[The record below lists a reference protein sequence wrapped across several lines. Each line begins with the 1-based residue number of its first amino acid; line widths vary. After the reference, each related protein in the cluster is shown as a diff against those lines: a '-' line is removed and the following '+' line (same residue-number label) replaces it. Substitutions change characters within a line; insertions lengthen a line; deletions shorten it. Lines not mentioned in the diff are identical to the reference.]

1 MAIQAF
7 GRVKAAVFVA
17 ADPIRKSIV
26 EALESQG
33 FRDVLEATTVAGFT
47 AILKDANLDFII
59 TTTRLE
65 SQFTGGL
72 IRDLRLGLFDSSP
85 FPIVF
90 ALLPHAD
97 EEHVRAVINSGVD
110 DLLLLPLAADAL
122 IKRIKLFT
130 QDRRPFVVTYDYIG
144 PDRRQNTRPN
154 ENKALVLKVPN
165 PVRSRVVG
173 VDDEGIEHA
182 INDAIVLVNRCK
194 LKQNGLQLLW
204 LLARL
209 AIDGEDGNPTDAI
222 SVNFF
227 MSNCRD
233 ICADIDQR
241 AKGSAERAMRMK
253 AMLVSET
260 IDRIAASD
268 DGADKRQL
276 MDLTRAVDDLVDYIS
291 AYHGEQ
297 LKL

>member
-1 MAIQAF
+1 MVIQAF

-17 ADPIRKSIV
+17 ADPIRKGIV
-26 EALESQG
+26 EALQSQG
-33 FRDVLEATTVAGFT
+33 FRDVLEASTVAGFT
-47 AILKDANLDFII
+47 AILKDANLDLII
-59 TTTRLE
+59 TTTKLE
-65 SQFTGGL
+65 SQFLGDL
-72 IRDLRLGLFDSSP
+72 IRDLRLGLFDKSP

-90 ALLPHAD
+90 ALLPHAE

-122 IKRIKLFT
+122 SKRIKLFT

-144 PDRRQNTRPN
+144 PDRRQNPRPD

-209 AIDGEDGNPTDAI
+209 AVDGEDRAPAGTI
-222 SVNFF
+222 SLDIF
-227 MSNCRD
+227 MSKCNE
-233 ICADIDQR
+233 ICTDIDRR

-268 DGADKRQL
+268 NGADERQL
-276 MDLTRAVDDLVDYIS
+276 KELTRAVDDLVDYIS

>member
-7 GRVKAAVFVA
+7 GRVKAAVFVV

-33 FRDVLEATTVAGFT
+33 FRDVLEATTLAGFT
-47 AILKDANLDFII
+47 TILKDTNLDLII
-59 TTTRLE
+59 TTTKLE
-65 SQFTGGL
+65 SQFVGDF
-72 IRDLRLGLFDSSP
+72 IRDLRLGLFDRSP

-110 DLLLLPLAADAL
+110 DLLLLPLTADTL
-122 IKRIKLFT
+122 FKRLKLFT

-144 PDRRQNTRPN
+144 PDRRQNSRPD

-173 VDDEGIEHA
+173 VDDEGVEHA
-182 INDAIVLVNRCK
+182 INDAILLVNRCK
-194 LKQNGLQLLW
+194 FKQNGLQLLW
-204 LLARL
+204 LLARF
-209 AIDGEDGNPTDAI
+209 AIDGEDRNPAETI
-222 SVNFF
+222 SVDIF
-227 MSNCRD
+227 MSKCGD
-233 ICADIDQR
+233 ICTDIERR

-253 AMLVSET
+253 AVLVSET

-268 DGADKRQL
+268 DGADERQIKG
-276 MDLTRAVDDLVDYIS
+276 LTRAVDDLVDYIS